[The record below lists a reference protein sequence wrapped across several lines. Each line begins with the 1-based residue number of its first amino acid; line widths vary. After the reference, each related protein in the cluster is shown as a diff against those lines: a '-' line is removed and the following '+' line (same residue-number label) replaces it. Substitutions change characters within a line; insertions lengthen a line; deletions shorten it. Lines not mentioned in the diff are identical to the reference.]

1 MTKIPKQQTT
11 WSALDFLENSEQETN
26 AQKSELER
34 RAELR
39 RKLAAEQAKKESS
52 ITTANDKQDQ
62 EIQARRE
69 KARKEVQ
76 NRTNYEKEQQRI
88 LSQNRPLM
96 SGQLSGTQDFIGYM
110 LPGYSTLMFADDASK
125 HSQLVG
131 SAIKNR
137 QWGAAAGNAIK
148 VPADIAM
155 GAISLIPFAGAAVKG
170 GNKLVQETQKAI
182 SSIKSRYPLAENSS
196 HWKFNSGL
204 SSKQQQALNEEVAR
218 AFYEADGRFVL
229 REPQPFQYLED
240 GTVKEWSTPSITKQ
254 SPITRSSI
262 SRTEYSKGTTDP
274 VKLAEIK
281 QEFLKNNP
289 GLTII
294 DNGIIEQIR
303 IPEDQKQLTT
313 NMISRIENF
322 GRDLDKS
329 GVKYYDPKTEQYI
342 TTSYRDYVNNV
353 IPDYIQLELPKDSY
367 TAGLNGYF
375 TRQLGGNTNATLV
388 TNPFNSDIYSTIFHE
403 GSMHPTEDAIMRIPI
418 PNHPQGK
425 TIGDLYQSVAYPS
438 DIIDSK
444 ILDSLIKNTD
454 STLDVEARA
463 TNGEVFRKINQAIAK
478 ATGKPITEI
487 SKDKELFEKLVEKNW
502 GTLETE
508 EDLVKLGNL
517 LRTTPGGYVDDY
529 YRILTSDK
537 IPFETRQRYAKRV
550 LYMIKKLPVFAAP
563 VTVAD
568 QMVFQ
573 EKLGGK
579 LNYLKYIN

>member
-11 WSALDFLENSEQETN
+11 WSTLDFLENNEQEIN

-39 RKLAAEQAKKESS
+39 RKLAAEQAKKQSS

-62 EIQARRE
+62 EIEARRE

-96 SGQLSGTQDFIGYM
+96 SGQLSGVQEFLGYS

-125 HSQLVG
+125 HSQLIG

-137 QWGAAAGNAIK
+137 QWGAAAGNVIK

-155 GAISLIPFAGAAVKG
+155 GAVSLIPFAGAAVKG
-170 GNKLVQETQKAI
+170 GNKLVQETQKAYRRTVGPTEI
-182 SSIKSRYPLAENSS
+182 
-196 HWKFNSGL
+196 
-204 SSKQQQALNEEVAR
+204 
-218 AFYEADGRFVL
+218 
-229 REPQPFQYLED
+229 ED
-240 GTVKEWSTPSITKQ
+240 GIVKEWSTPSITKQ

-313 NMISRIENF
+313 NMISRIGNF

-342 TTSYRDYVNNV
+342 TTSYRDYINNI

-375 TRQLGGNTNATLV
+375 TRQLGGNTSATLV

-403 GSMHPTEDAIMRIPI
+403 GSMHPTEDAIMIIHI

-444 ILDSLIKNTD
+444 ILDSLIKNAD

-487 SKDKELFEKLVEKNW
+487 SKDKELFEKLVDKNW

-563 VTVAD
+563 VTVTAKTA
-568 QMVFQ
+568 FQ
-573 EKLGGK
+573 EKRGGK
-579 LNYLKYIN
+579 LNYLNYIN